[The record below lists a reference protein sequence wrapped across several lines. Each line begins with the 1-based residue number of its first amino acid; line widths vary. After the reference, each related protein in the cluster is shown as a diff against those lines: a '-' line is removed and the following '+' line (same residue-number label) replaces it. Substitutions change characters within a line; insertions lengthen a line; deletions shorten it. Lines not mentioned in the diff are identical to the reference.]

1 MRTSSPREI
10 IQYLYNI
17 LSQTIMQQLL
27 SLSML
32 GKISA
37 GKILKY
43 FSYFFPQNKIGHF
56 MQIIFLGYNLHEML
70 NLVI

>member
-1 MRTSSPREI
+1 MR
-10 IQYLYNI
+10 
-17 LSQTIMQQLL
+17 QLL

-43 FSYFFPQNKIGHF
+43 FSYFFPENKTGHF